1 MEKIMKVGIGTIT
14 TKQNNVDDAY
24 SVVLNGRTLLE
35 TEYPEFNAYIKKIY
49 DSGLFRNMFIDV
61 VKEKDQTA
69 NDAFDAQVT
78 ANGYCYH
85 FAMVDGGVRIP
96 KYAEGDLAV
105 LYIKDAEVI
114 VETPAVE
121 SNTETES
128 GTEG

>member
-1 MEKIMKVGIGTIT
+1 MKVGIGTIT

-35 TEYPEFNAYIKKIY
+35 ADYPEFNAYIKKIY

-61 VKEKDQTA
+61 VKEQNQTA

-114 VETPAVE
+114 VETPVEE

>member
-1 MEKIMKVGIGTIT
+1 MKVGIGTIT